1 MMKKKRIGAILLS
14 VALAVTQLPAVA
26 MAKNIVPEDGSIAS
40 FMKLDSGVAKQTV
53 PVGTAYEE
61 LVLPD
66 KVEAKVYH
74 VTEDMVI
81 PDKVNGGEADRE
93 GALGHEDEFE
103 EETGGAST
111 ASPSDADRSTSG
123 NGAGHETDSGETVT
137 TVTTEMEEIP
147 VTWESAPAYDG
158 DAAGSYVFTADA
170 DGYALTG
177 GAKLPQIT
185 VTVTDE
191 TVEKPAENPLKEP
204 LPCAKTEGCTLEDG
218 HEGECVMAPP
228 ENNALVKTV
237 TGWTFADSGNLNGGE
252 LSLPGVNADNQADF
266 DAVVFMLPVQIIAE
280 IEGETDPEPV
290 DITWSCPEY
299 RRDADGNWPFNGE
312 YTFTAKL
319 EAGYACEPLPTVK
332 VLLGGADY
340 LADYG
345 GLVITGDVV
354 MQETDG
360 QIKLGSGT
368 YKISGEWAG
377 TLTANLSAVITVP
390 SGVTANVTLNDVTV
404 DVSTTDSACAF
415 AVETGGTANI
425 TLVGDNILTSG
436 SGRAGLES
444 PETAEVMITGG
455 DADSLTANGGES
467 GAGIGGG
474 SSESGGTI
482 KINGGTVTANGGGLD
497 SGLGANISGG
507 SGIGGG
513 GSGDAGGTIKINGG
527 TVTASGGSGGSGI
540 GGGGGGTGSGGTIK
554 ISGGTVTANG
564 CGGGAGIGGGIGCGS
579 GDITIDGSANV
590 TAVGGD
596 IYGVIASGS
605 DNNGTIRI
613 GGNAVVNATG
623 AKRGAGIG
631 GGGGSGS
638 INGGAGIGGGA
649 GKTDNNRVEITG
661 GMVTANGI
669 GGGAGIGGGIQGD
682 GGVVVI
688 SGADTVVNA
697 TGSSGSYD
705 VGSGYI
711 GSAGSLSVTGGATL
725 EMTNTGT
732 DVANPEYKNC
742 TIINKDGESI
752 KYDDEGKTLPT
763 LLLSVAPAS
772 SLALPGELTLTATLS
787 GAVSGNSERIIIVTV
802 NGTNN
807 RYITDSSG
815 VAVYTMTNPPQGTYR
830 FGATFEGDGQNN
842 SVTATEITGYTV
854 NLGIQSGFDIIDP
867 GVKTYG
873 DSDFSLRATGGQ
885 STGGTSFSVPSGNG
899 VLNVEANGSVKII
912 GAGTVTVTATKD
924 GDSTYKQAT
933 ATREITVARRD
944 IAHVTVNVTGGRV
957 YTGSQLQPVFEVK
970 DGSLAITTGDYTCS
984 YGPNVNAGT
993 GTGSITFAGQQNY
1006 TGTKTIRF
1014 DIEKHPLSSAVI
1026 TLESSSYPHT
1036 GGEIKPAVTKV
1047 EVDGITV
1054 LPTEYDVGYAN
1065 NINEGTA
1072 TATITAKADGNFMGS
1087 ASTTY
1092 TITGNNHSSGSSGG
1106 SGSDGSSSS
1115 TGDRTYDAKKGW
1127 VSARTGIITG
1137 TGSGYS
1143 KWLQDENGW
1152 KLQYADGTMAAG
1164 VSVAADDG
1172 RTYER
1177 LTWELINGAWYAF
1190 GADGYAESG
1199 LIFDPDLGGTFYID
1213 INTGMKTG
1221 WQMIDGKWYYFNPI
1235 SDGKRGIM
1243 FTDTWIDGW
1252 YVDKDGI
1259 WNGEAKKD

>member
-53 PVGTAYEE
+53 PVGTAYEQ

-111 ASPSDADRSTSG
+111 ASPSDADRSASG

-218 HEGECVMAPP
+218 YEGECVMAPP

-319 EAGYACEPLPTVK
+319 EAGYACELLPTVK

-340 LADYG
+340 LEDYD
-345 GLVITGDVV
+345 GLEIEVITGDTVTR
-354 MQETDG
+354 ETDG

-368 YKISGEWAG
+368 YKISGKWTG
-377 TLTANLSAVITVP
+377 TLTSPPSAVITVP
-390 SGVTANVTLNDVTV
+390 SGVTANVTLNDVTI
-404 DVSTTDSACAF
+404 DVETEDNTCAF
-415 AVETGGTANI
+415 AVAAGSTANI
-425 TLVGDNILTSG
+425 NLSGTNTLTSG
-436 SGRAGLES
+436 RNCAGLKV
-444 PETAEVMITGG
+444 PENAEVMITGG

-467 GAGIGGG
+467 
-474 SSESGGTI
+474 
-482 KINGGTVTANGGGLD
+482 
-497 SGLGANISGG
+497 
-507 SGIGGG
+507 
-513 GSGDAGGTIKINGG
+513 
-527 TVTASGGSGGSGI
+527 
-540 GGGGGGTGSGGTIK
+540 
-554 ISGGTVTANG
+554 
-564 CGGGAGIGGGIGCGS
+564 GAGIGGGIGCGS

-631 GGGGSGS
+631 GGGSGS

-649 GKTDNNRVEITG
+649 GKPANNRVEITG
-661 GMVTANGI
+661 GTVTANGS
-669 GGGAGIGGGIQGD
+669 GAGIGGGIQGD

-697 TGSSGSYD
+697 TGDNGSYD

-725 EMTNTGT
+725 KMTNTGT

-1243 FTDTWIDGW
+1243 FTDAWIDGW

>member
-340 LADYG
+340 LEDYG
-345 GLVITGDVV
+345 GLKIEVITGDTVTR
-354 MQETDG
+354 ETDG

-368 YKISGEWAG
+368 YKISGKWTG
-377 TLTANLSAVITVP
+377 TLTSTPSTVITVP
-390 SGVTANVTLNDVTV
+390 SGVTANVTLNDVTI
-404 DVSTTDSACAF
+404 DVETEDNTCAF
-415 AVETGGTANI
+415 AVAADSTANI
-425 TLVGDNILTSG
+425 NLSCTNTLTSG
-436 SGRAGLES
+436 RNCAGLKV
-444 PETAEVMITGG
+444 PENAEVMITGG

-474 SSESGGTI
+474 SSDSGGTI

-497 SGLGANISGG
+497 SGSGGSISGG

-513 GSGDAGGTIKINGG
+513 GYGDTGGTIKINGG
-527 TVTASGGSGGSGI
+527 TVTASGGTGGSGI
-540 GGGGGGTGSGGTIK
+540 GGGGGGTGSGGIIK

-564 CGGGAGIGGGIGCGS
+564 G
-579 GDITIDGSANV
+579 
-590 TAVGGD
+590 
-596 IYGVIASGS
+596 
-605 DNNGTIRI
+605 
-613 GGNAVVNATG
+613 
-623 AKRGAGIG
+623 
-631 GGGGSGS
+631 
-638 INGGAGIGGGA
+638 
-649 GKTDNNRVEITG
+649 
-661 GMVTANGI
+661 

-705 VGSGYI
+705 VGGGSI
-711 GSAGSLSVTGGATL
+711 GHAGSLSVTGGATL
-725 EMTNTGT
+725 KMTNTGT

-742 TIINKDGESI
+742 TIINKDGESV
-752 KYDDEGKTLPT
+752 KYGNEGKILPT
-763 LLLSVAPAS
+763 LLLSVAPTS

-787 GAVSGNSERIIIVTV
+787 GAVSGNSGKTITFTAKDESCDKT
-802 NGTNN
+802 TN
-807 RYITDSSG
+807 SSG
-815 VAVYTMTNPPQGTYR
+815 VAVYTITNPPQGTYT

-924 GDSTYKQAT
+924 GDRTYKQAT

-1243 FTDTWIDGW
+1243 FTDAWIDGW

>member
-340 LADYG
+340 LEDYG
-345 GLVITGDVV
+345 GLKIEVITGDTVTR
-354 MQETDG
+354 ETDG

-368 YKISGEWAG
+368 YKISGKWTG
-377 TLTANLSAVITVP
+377 TLTSTPSTVITVP
-390 SGVTANVTLNDVTV
+390 SGVTANVTLNDVTI
-404 DVSTTDSACAF
+404 DVETEDNTCAF
-415 AVETGGTANI
+415 AVAADSTANI
-425 TLVGDNILTSG
+425 NLSCTNTLTSG
-436 SGRAGLES
+436 RNCAGLKV
-444 PETAEVMITGG
+444 PENAEVMITGG

-474 SSESGGTI
+474 SS
-482 KINGGTVTANGGGLD
+482 D
-497 SGLGANISGG
+497 S
-507 SGIGGG
+507 
-513 GSGDAGGTIKINGG
+513 GGTIKINGG
-527 TVTASGGSGGSGI
+527 TVTASGGTGGSGI
-540 GGGGGGTGSGGTIK
+540 GGGGGGTGSGGIIK

-564 CGGGAGIGGGIGCGS
+564 GGGGAGIGGGIGCGS

-596 IYGVIASGS
+596 IHAAIASGS

-623 AKRGAGIG
+623 AVSGAGI
-631 GGGGSGS
+631 
-638 INGGAGIGGGA
+638 GGAGIGGGA
-649 GKTDNNRVEITG
+649 GKPDNNRVEITG

-705 VGSGYI
+705 VGGGSI
-711 GSAGSLSVTGGATL
+711 GHAGSLSVTGGATL
-725 EMTNTGT
+725 KMTNTGT

-742 TIINKDGESI
+742 TIINKDGESV
-752 KYDDEGKTLPT
+752 KYGNEGKILPT
-763 LLLSVAPAS
+763 LLLSVAPTS

-787 GAVSGNSERIIIVTV
+787 GAVSGNSGKTITFTAKDESCDKT
-802 NGTNN
+802 TN
-807 RYITDSSG
+807 SSG
-815 VAVYTMTNPPQGTYR
+815 VAVYTITNPPQGTYT

-924 GDSTYKQAT
+924 GDRTYKQAT

-1243 FTDTWIDGW
+1243 FTDAWIDGW

>member
-1 MMKKKRIGAILLS
+1 MNKRDILQDGQTDTISLSFCHAQKLNHSPPKQALALLVSEGRASVCAFRGKIGAAADTPPRRRKDKMMKKKRIGAILLS

-93 GALGHEDEFE
+93 GALEHEDEFE

-111 ASPSDADRSTSG
+111 ASPSDADRSASG

-237 TGWTFADSGNLNGGE
+237 TGWTFADNGNLNGGE

-340 LADYG
+340 LEDYG
-345 GLVITGDVV
+345 GLEIEVITGDTVTR
-354 MQETDG
+354 ETDG

-377 TLTANLSAVITVP
+377 TLTANPSAVITVP
-390 SGVTANVTLNDVTV
+390 SGVNANVTLNDVTI
-404 DVSTTDSACAF
+404 DVETEDNTCAF
-415 AVETGGTANI
+415 AVAAGSTANI
-425 TLVGDNILTSG
+425 NLSGTNTLTSG
-436 SGRAGLES
+436 RNCAGLKV
-444 PETAEVMITGG
+444 PETAAVMITGG
-455 DADSLTANGGES
+455 DADSLTANGGKS

-474 SSESGGTI
+474 SSDSGGTI
-482 KINGGTVTANGGGLD
+482 KINGGTVTANGGG
-497 SGLGANISGG
+497 S
-507 SGIGGG
+507 
-513 GSGDAGGTIKINGG
+513 
-527 TVTASGGSGGSGI
+527 
-540 GGGGGGTGSGGTIK
+540 
-554 ISGGTVTANG
+554 
-564 CGGGAGIGGGIGCGS
+564 GAGIGGGIGGGS

-590 TAVGGD
+590 TAVGGNVT
-596 IYGVIASGS
+596 GVMAFSS
-605 DNNGTIRI
+605 DNNGIIRI

-623 AKRGAGIG
+623 ADGGAGIG
-631 GGGGSGS
+631 GGASN
-638 INGGAGIGGGA
+638 NGGAGIGGGA
-649 GKTDNNRVEITG
+649 GKPDNNRVEITG
-661 GMVTANGI
+661 GTVTANGS
-669 GGGAGIGGGIQGD
+669 GAGIGGGTQGD

-697 TGSSGSYD
+697 TGGSDGYD
-705 VGSGYI
+705 VGSGDS
-711 GSAGSLSVTGGATL
+711 GHAGSLSVTGGATL

-742 TIINKDGESI
+742 TIINKDGESV
-752 KYDDEGKTLPT
+752 KYGDEGKILPT

-787 GAVSGNSERIIIVTV
+787 GAVSGNSGKTITFTAKDESCDKT
-802 NGTNN
+802 TN
-807 RYITDSSG
+807 SSG
-815 VAVYTMTNPPQGTYR
+815 VAVYTITNPPQGTYT
-830 FGATFEGDGQNN
+830 FGASFEGDGQNN

-993 GTGSITFAGQQNY
+993 GAGSITFAGQQNY

-1026 TLESSSYPHT
+1026 TLESSSYTHT
-1036 GGEIKPAVTKV
+1036 GGEIKPAVTNV
-1047 EVDGITV
+1047 EVDGIPV

-1065 NINEGTA
+1065 NIKEGTA
-1072 TATITAKADGNFMGS
+1072 TATITAKADGNFIGS

-1177 LTWELINGAWYAF
+1177 LTWKLINGAWYAF

-1243 FTDTWIDGW
+1243 FTDAWIDGW

>member
-1 MMKKKRIGAILLS
+1 MEICGGS
-14 VALAVTQLPAVA
+14 V
-26 MAKNIVPEDGSIAS
+26 
-40 FMKLDSGVAKQTV
+40 
-53 PVGTAYEE
+53 
-61 LVLPD
+61 
-66 KVEAKVYH
+66 
-74 VTEDMVI
+74 
-81 PDKVNGGEADRE
+81 
-93 GALGHEDEFE
+93 
-103 EETGGAST
+103 
-111 ASPSDADRSTSG
+111 
-123 NGAGHETDSGETVT
+123 
-137 TVTTEMEEIP
+137 
-147 VTWESAPAYDG
+147 
-158 DAAGSYVFTADA
+158 
-170 DGYALTG
+170 
-177 GAKLPQIT
+177 
-185 VTVTDE
+185 
-191 TVEKPAENPLKEP
+191 
-204 LPCAKTEGCTLEDG
+204 
-218 HEGECVMAPP
+218 
-228 ENNALVKTV
+228 
-237 TGWTFADSGNLNGGE
+237 
-252 LSLPGVNADNQADF
+252 
-266 DAVVFMLPVQIIAE
+266 
-280 IEGETDPEPV
+280 
-290 DITWSCPEY
+290 
-299 RRDADGNWPFNGE
+299 
-312 YTFTAKL
+312 
-319 EAGYACEPLPTVK
+319 
-332 VLLGGADY
+332 
-340 LADYG
+340 
-345 GLVITGDVV
+345 
-354 MQETDG
+354 
-360 QIKLGSGT
+360 
-368 YKISGEWAG
+368 
-377 TLTANLSAVITVP
+377 
-390 SGVTANVTLNDVTV
+390 
-404 DVSTTDSACAF
+404 
-415 AVETGGTANI
+415 
-425 TLVGDNILTSG
+425 
-436 SGRAGLES
+436 
-444 PETAEVMITGG
+444 
-455 DADSLTANGGES
+455 TANGGDN

-474 SSESGGTI
+474 YSG
-482 KINGGTVTANGGGLD
+482 N
-497 SGLGANISGG
+497 
-507 SGIGGG
+507 
-513 GSGDAGGTIKINGG
+513 
-527 TVTASGGSGGSGI
+527 
-540 GGGGGGTGSGGTIK
+540 
-554 ISGGTVTANG
+554 
-564 CGGGAGIGGGIGCGS
+564 
-579 GDITIDGSANV
+579 
-590 TAVGGD
+590 
-596 IYGVIASGS
+596 
-605 DNNGTIRI
+605 
-613 GGNAVVNATG
+613 
-623 AKRGAGIG
+623 
-631 GGGGSGS
+631 
-638 INGGAGIGGGA
+638 
-649 GKTDNNRVEITG
+649 
-661 GMVTANGI
+661 
-669 GGGAGIGGGIQGD
+669 

-697 TGSSGSYD
+697 TGGSDGYD
-705 VGSGYI
+705 VGSGDS
-711 GSAGSLSVTGGATL
+711 GHAGSLSVTSGATL
-725 EMTNTGT
+725 KMTNTGT

-742 TIINKDGESI
+742 TIINKDGESV
-752 KYDDEGKTLPT
+752 KYGNEGKILPT
-763 LLLSVAPAS
+763 LLLSVDPAS
-772 SLALPGELTLTATLS
+772 SLALPGDVTLTATLS
-787 GAVSGNSERIIIVTV
+787 GAVSGNSGKTITFTAKDESCDKT
-802 NGTNN
+802 TN
-807 RYITDSSG
+807 SSG
-815 VAVYTMTNPPQGTYR
+815 VAVYTITNPPQGTYR

-993 GTGSITFAGQQNY
+993 GAGSITFAGQQNY

-1243 FTDTWIDGW
+1243 FTDAWIDGW

>member
-111 ASPSDADRSTSG
+111 ASPSDADRSASG

-147 VTWESAPAYDG
+147 VTWESAPAYNG

-312 YTFTAKL
+312 YTFTAEL

>member
-137 TVTTEMEEIP
+137 TVTTDMEEIP

-237 TGWTFADSGNLNGGE
+237 TGWTFADNGNLNGGE

-340 LADYG
+340 LEDYD
-345 GLVITGDVV
+345 GLEIEVITGDVV

-377 TLTANLSAVITVP
+377 TLTANPSAVITVP
-390 SGVTANVTLNDVTV
+390 SGVTANVTLNDVTI
-404 DVSTTDSACAF
+404 DVETEDNTCAF
-415 AVETGGTANI
+415 AVAAGSTANI
-425 TLVGDNILTSG
+425 NLSGTNTLTSG
-436 SGRAGLES
+436 RNCAGLKV
-444 PETAEVMITGG
+444 PEHAEVMITGG

-474 SSESGGTI
+474 SSDSGGTI

-497 SGLGANISGG
+497 SGSGANISGG

-513 GSGDAGGTIKINGG
+513 GYG
-527 TVTASGGSGGSGI
+527 
-540 GGGGGGTGSGGTIK
+540 GSGGTIK

-564 CGGGAGIGGGIGCGS
+564 GGGGAGIGGGIGCGS

-596 IYGVIASGS
+596 IHGAIASSS

-631 GGGGSGS
+631 GGGGSG
-638 INGGAGIGGGA
+638 GGAGIGGGA
-649 GKTDNNRVEITG
+649 GKPANNRVEITG
-661 GMVTANGI
+661 GTVTANGS
-669 GGGAGIGGGIQGD
+669 GAGIGGGIQGD

-697 TGSSGSYD
+697 TGGSGSYD
-705 VGSGYI
+705 VGGGDSGH
-711 GSAGSLSVTGGATL
+711 AGSLSVTGGATL

-742 TIINKDGESI
+742 TIINKDGESV
-752 KYDDEGKTLPT
+752 KYGNEGKILPT
-763 LLLSVAPAS
+763 LLLSVAPVS
-772 SLALPGELTLTATLS
+772 PLSLPGDVTLTATLS
-787 GAVSGNSERIIIVTV
+787 GAVSGNSEKTITFTV
-802 NGTNN
+802 NGTDIISN
-807 RYITDSSG
+807 ITDSSG
-815 VAVYTMTNPPQGTYR
+815 VAVYTMTNPPQGTYK

-873 DSDFSLRATGGQ
+873 DSGFSLRATGGQ

-970 DGSLAITTGDYTCS
+970 DGGLAITTGDYTCS
-984 YGPNVNAGT
+984 YGPNVDAGT

-1026 TLESSSYPHT
+1026 TLESSSYMHT

-1047 EVDGITV
+1047 EVDGIPV

-1243 FTDTWIDGW
+1243 FADAWIDGW